1 MELPPKGKVDFIK
14 EVFMTCEM
22 TQTFIFV
29 NTKNFAETV
38 NRVLNQAGLKSYIMF
53 GKMSKE
59 ERDSTMEKFRK
70 QQINV
75 LITTDLIARGIDV
88 Q

>member
-1 MELPPKGKVDFIK
+1 
-14 EVFMTCEM
+14 MTCEM

-38 NRVLNQAGLKSYIMF
+38 NRCLNEAGLKSYIMF

-88 Q
+88 

>member
-88 Q
+88 

>member
-70 QQINV
+70 
-75 LITTDLIARGIDV
+75 
-88 Q
+88 